1 MKLGRAVGLVL
12 IGAGIAAAQQPT
24 VCSDNCVL
32 NAASY
37 VKSPN
42 AGFAVAPGSF
52 VSIFGSNFATA
63 PAAASSVPLSTQ
75 LGQISVTFN
84 GTAAPLHSVSV
95 MPFQQ
100 INAQVP
106 WGVDVSSGTA
116 MVVVTRNGVAS
127 PAQAAPVSKFSP
139 GIFTTASSGVGMA
152 VVQNSSDSTL
162 AQPAGAIH
170 GATTHPAKRGSVVT
184 IYANGLGPVNPPLE
198 DGHAGSDGKLH
209 KNTTTPTILF
219 GGVAAP
225 VDGAFFSGASP
236 QFPGVTQINVTV
248 PNNAP
253 TVSSVSLQIQTGG
266 LKTNSA
272 ITMAIE

>member
-1 MKLGRAVGLVL
+1 MKFGRAVGLVL
-12 IGAGIAAAQQPT
+12 IAVGIAGAQQPT

-42 AGFAVAPGSF
+42 PGFAVAPGSF

-63 PAAASSVPLSTQ
+63 PASASSVPLSTQ
-75 LGQISVTFN
+75 LGQITVTFN
-84 GTAAPLHSVSV
+84 NTPAPLHSVSV

-106 WGVDVSSGTA
+106 WGVDVSSGTT
-116 MVVVTRNGVAS
+116 MVVVARNGVKS
-127 PAQAAPVSKFSP
+127 PPQAAPVSKFSP
-139 GIFTTASSGVGMA
+139 GIFTTASSGTGMA

-162 AQPAGAIH
+162 AQPVGAIL

-184 IYANGLGPVNPPLE
+184 IYANGLGPVDPPLA
-198 DGHAGSDGKLH
+198 DGHAGSDGQLH
-209 KNTTTPTILF
+209 KNTTPPTILF
-219 GGVAAP
+219 GGVPAP

-248 PNNAP
+248 PKSAP
-253 TVSSVSLQIQTGG
+253 TGPNVSLQIQIGG
-266 LKTNSA
+266 LTTNSA